1 MKLHLPAKLLSA
13 LVAAAAALGA
23 APASAAITGWDITGW
38 TGYDETTQSVTV
50 GTTTTEEGTTST
62 NVVYATLDPAQ
73 TWNSS
78 WSVVVSADAS
88 TLDGALTLMGLNM
101 TGGGKTGLSEGATM
115 GSSTSLT
122 LTTWTTAAINGS
134 VDFSSYDNVVF
145 VMSRDNS
152 NSGLLSLSAYNSANL
167 VKTLTV
173 LTQTGQ
179 SFGGYQLLGVV
190 FGGKGDKVKYDNS
203 NNHVTFADDS
213 AVGSYSITNAG
224 YSAGSMA
231 SGRDLAD
238 FLYGADRKT
247 LTWDGGAS
255 GEWSA
260 ASWRDDSA
268 SGQNFGAYDSA
279 VLGTEG
285 AVITLTGTTPV
296 DSLTV
301 NANTTIDLAGN
312 NLNAFELNVAA
323 GKELS
328 LSGSGTVDIS
338 SLTDVSINATDASA
352 TITTNTVSN
361 STVKGNATLV
371 TGSIRN
377 STLEGNTTLTGTTLG
392 NSTIKGT
399 LTLTGNERVGLSG
412 TVTLDSVVNNLTAS
426 TNGYAFVDNGTGATL
441 TFTGTTDLTK
451 TSSGSSSNFSRI
463 GLNGGTL
470 IVEDGASLT
479 TASIVNST
487 GHLDQNAAVVVKEG
501 GSLSL
506 VGDSSDNQKDSYL
519 TTLTNE
525 GTITST
531 RTINVYN
538 NVTNSGTLKA
548 ATLAITNTGS
558 LTSDLGGTVDVDTL
572 NLKGGTA
579 TVIGNVTAGTVGGTA
594 NTTLNGSGTLTLD
607 GSSTASSASNLS
619 GNVAIVKTGSGTQSF
634 TGDTSTYAGSLTLSG
649 GTLNLANMGE
659 NSHVTNV
666 SISSGATL
674 GLYKAAITDASTDV
688 ETTLNLTSLVVGAGG
703 GTLNANLILGSGSE
717 LTMGATLGMGSA
729 LTLNGTLLK
738 GDLFDSLMNGTVT
751 SITLFTGVDE
761 LYIGESVEAITTD
774 YIFTGDDM
782 AAAFTN
788 NLDASVY
795 QVAYAAEGGLVTM
808 SLVPEPA
815 TATLS
820 LLALAALCAR
830 RRRK

>member
-1 MKLHLPAKLLSA
+1 M
-13 LVAAAAALGA
+13 
-23 APASAAITGWDITGW
+23 
-38 TGYDETTQSVTV
+38 
-50 GTTTTEEGTTST
+50 
-62 NVVYATLDPAQ
+62 
-73 TWNSS
+73 
-78 WSVVVSADAS
+78 
-88 TLDGALTLMGLNM
+88 
-101 TGGGKTGLSEGATM
+101 
-115 GSSTSLT
+115 
-122 LTTWTTAAINGS
+122 
-134 VDFSSYDNVVF
+134 
-145 VMSRDNS
+145 
-152 NSGLLSLSAYNSANL
+152 
-167 VKTLTV
+167 
-173 LTQTGQ
+173 
-179 SFGGYQLLGVV
+179 
-190 FGGKGDKVKYDNS
+190 
-203 NNHVTFADDS
+203 
-213 AVGSYSITNAG
+213 
-224 YSAGSMA
+224 
-231 SGRDLAD
+231 
-238 FLYGADRKT
+238 
-247 LTWDGGAS
+247 
-255 GEWSA
+255 
-260 ASWRDDSA
+260 
-268 SGQNFGAYDSA
+268 
-279 VLGTEG
+279 
-285 AVITLTGTTPV
+285 
-296 DSLTV
+296 
-301 NANTTIDLAGN
+301 
-312 NLNAFELNVAA
+312 
-323 GKELS
+323 
-328 LSGSGTVDIS
+328 
-338 SLTDVSINATDASA
+338 
-352 TITTNTVSN
+352 
-361 STVKGNATLV
+361 
-371 TGSIRN
+371 
-377 STLEGNTTLTGTTLG
+377 
-392 NSTIKGT
+392 
-399 LTLTGNERVGLSG
+399 
-412 TVTLDSVVNNLTAS
+412 
-426 TNGYAFVDNGTGATL
+426 
-441 TFTGTTDLTK
+441 
-451 TSSGSSSNFSRI
+451 
-463 GLNGGTL
+463 
-470 IVEDGASLT
+470 
-479 TASIVNST
+479 
-487 GHLDQNAAVVVKEG
+487 
-501 GSLSL
+501 
-506 VGDSSDNQKDSYL
+506 
-519 TTLTNE
+519 
-525 GTITST
+525 
-531 RTINVYN
+531 
-538 NVTNSGTLKA
+538 
-548 ATLAITNTGS
+548 
-558 LTSDLGGTVDVDTL
+558 DVDTL